1 LRTGPFVVIYPPG
14 GCTLQKKRKKIN
26 TKKVVERMPSRAV
39 VHIDLDAFFASV
51 ELKKEPSLKGRPVVV
66 GADGDPSKRG
76 VVSAASYE
84 ARKYGV
90 HSGMPL
96 KKAFSLCPEAAF
108 LPVDLE
114 SYERESER
122 FMALLRDYSPLVES
136 FGLDEAFIEV
146 SCKEGADPFPNAV
159 KIAQEL
165 KERIRRELRLTAS
178 VGVGPNKLIAK
189 MACDMDKPDGF
200 RVVYEKDV
208 EKTLRDLPVIKLW
221 GVGRK
226 TEKRLNDLGIK
237 TIGELARTPIQH
249 LERNF
254 GPNIG
259 RTLHEHA
266 RGVDASPVVSFH
278 EPESL
283 SREVTFEED
292 TGDFYIIKETLYAL
306 TEDVAARLK
315 EAGSKGRTVTIKIRY
330 CDFKT
335 ITRSVT
341 FDAATDSLNDI
352 WPGTLKLLEAVDFPK
367 PVRLVGVKVAGLE

>member
-1 LRTGPFVVIYPPG
+1 
-14 GCTLQKKRKKIN
+14 
-26 TKKVVERMPSRAV
+26 MPSRAV

-66 GADGDPSKRG
+66 GADGDPAKRG

-84 ARKYGV
+84 ARKLGV

-96 KKAFSLCPEAAF
+96 KKAYSLCPSAVF
-108 LPVDLE
+108 LPVDFE
-114 SYERESER
+114 SYEKESEK

-146 SCKEGADPFPNAV
+146 SRKDGSDPFPDAV
-159 KIAQEL
+159 KIAEEI
-165 KERIRRELRLTAS
+165 KDRIRRELRLTAS
-178 VGVGPNKLIAK
+178 VGVGPNKLMAK
-189 MACDMDKPDGF
+189 MACDMGKPDGF
-200 RVVYEKDV
+200 MVVYEKDV
-208 EKTLRDLPVIKLW
+208 EKTLKDLPVIKLW

-226 TEKRLNDLGIK
+226 TEKRLNDLGIR

-266 RGVDASPVVSFH
+266 RGVDSSPVVSFH

-292 TGDFYIIKETLYAL
+292 TADFYIIKETLYAL

-315 EAGSKGRTVTIKIRY
+315 KTGYKGRTVTIKIRY
-330 CDFKT
+330 SDFKT
-335 ITRSVT
+335 ITRGFT

-367 PVRLVGVKVAGLE
+367 PVRLVGVKVSGLE

>member
-1 LRTGPFVVIYPPG
+1 MAP
-14 GCTLQKKRKKIN
+14 
-26 TKKVVERMPSRAV
+26 RAV
-39 VHIDLDAFFASV
+39 IHIDLDAFFASV
-51 ELKKEPSLKGRPVVV
+51 ELKKEPGLKGRPVVV
-66 GADGDPSKRG
+66 GADGDPKKRG

-96 KKAFSLCPEAAF
+96 KKAFALCPGAAF
-108 LPVDLE
+108 LPVDFE
-114 SYERESER
+114 SYEKESER

-146 SCKEGADPFPNAV
+146 APDAGADPFPNAL
-159 KIAQEL
+159 KIAGEI
-165 KERIRRELRLTAS
+165 KERIRKELKLTAS
-178 VGVGPNKLIAK
+178 VGVGPNKLMAK
-189 MACDMDKPDGF
+189 MACDMSKPDGF
-200 RVVYEKDV
+200 RVVCEKEV
-208 EKTLRDLPVIKLW
+208 EKTLRDLPVIALW

-226 TEKRLNDLGIK
+226 TERRLHDLGIK
-237 TIGELARTPIQH
+237 TIGELARTPVQH

-259 RTLHEHA
+259 ATLHEHA
-266 RGVDASPVVSFH
+266 RGIDASPVVPFH

-292 TGDFYIIKETLYAL
+292 TGDIYIIKETLYAL

-315 EAGSKGRTVTIKIRY
+315 ETDHKAKTVTIKIRY
-330 CDFKT
+330 SDFKT
-335 ITRSVT
+335 ITRATT

-352 WPGTLKLLEAVDFPK
+352 WPAALKLLEAVEFPK
-367 PVRLVGVKVAGLE
+367 AVRLVGVKVSGLG